1 MGFVWGA
8 GRTLEGNSGSG
19 YKITVARAMNSN
31 IAPQEMIWRE
41 ESGDGTTEVVNSGLY
56 AARGMFLAVNNGT
69 VRNVN
74 VVINGTSGG
83 GDITI
88 KYATVMETAEDAYPS
103 DKQGVPGSYDGYAG
117 VIFGM
122 LVGVNAGTIS
132 GVNALSYD
140 RVTTIEVTG
149 GYEDKDLVVGGMVG
163 AQIGADSSIGG
174 AGTMTFGDGDGIAVT
189 SSTGLNRIS
198 VGGWIG
204 MVSNED
210 NDTSADGLEV
220 VMKAYSFID
229 INAPHNFAALG
240 GIVGDLRGVM
250 SDARIDTEYLSR
262 MLVGGTR
269 QNGTA
274 ALGNLVGVANGATI
288 ERAVVKGVGYL
299 YNGIDENSAQQSSS
313 VDLYSGGA
321 IGLAS
326 NWAQDTSIATNTYKR
341 INPSTL
347 DSVYVDFEGYL
358 RAVNGSKVGLITG
371 RLFDGVTVGADGTT
385 VTTNIDTTK
394 LKNVV
399 WKVNYY
405 GDAPWASSAYIG
417 NVSTVFNER
426 TELAVYGYAA
436 ADVDGYHEGLA
447 KSGMRLWVTNNRY
460 SGETNNEID
469 AEWTDVGKLKFT
481 VTNITGATDYESFTA
496 YFNGETGEGGAALEG
511 EGGITR
517 LTTYHD
523 LDTGDPVQASATV
536 DIADRLSSFVGGTVD
551 YSHGVYVIRFI
562 FNEVYIYDQAELMT
576 FITEGRNTVSNKT
589 ASTAA
594 SALTDGGTD
603 RTGTYAAGQ
612 YGLAKTEARYNE
624 LKNADMVFWR
634 TILRS
639 TSVRPRSR
647 CRLTR
652 RSTGR
657 DSRSL

>member
-1 MGFVWGA
+1 MGGAVGAAGSAPTLTDVKAMLAGGLYNRTTPGDYGWWSGYNEGGVTVNDAVFAVHDGKEYSAENAYGGSPKTTTSLGGGYRITDFSGNDVDYLAVNPSGMTVSGQAPVFVRSWNFGSASAVTVAVTDGTITEYTLSSSVYVYTNDNNRDEYMLRSALAGVPYADVTDPSVYGQSKYRYYGWYAGAQTVELAQSNEFSTQDFTIYLYDTEIGFVWGA
-8 GRTLEGNSGSG
+8 GRTLEGNSGLG

-41 ESGDGTTEVVNSGLY
+41 ESGDGSTEVVNSGLY
-56 AARGMFLAVNNGT
+56 AARGMFLAVNNG
-69 VRNVN
+69 VVSNVN
-74 VVINGTSGG
+74 VIISNGTSGG

-88 KYATVMETAEDAYPS
+88 DYATVMETAEKAYPS
-103 DKQGVPGSYDGYAG
+103 KLQGVPGSYNGYAG

-149 GYEDKDLVVGGMVG
+149 DYGEEDLVVGGMVG

-189 SSTGLNRIS
+189 SSSGTGLNRIS

-229 INAPHNFAALG
+229 IDAPHNFAALG

-326 NWAQDTSIATNTYKR
+326 NWAQDTSIATSTYKR

-358 RAVNGSKVGLITG
+358 RAVNGSKVGLITLLRRRAVGEQRLHQQRLHRVQRAHRAGGVRLRGGGRG
-371 RLFDGVTVGADGTT
+371 RLPRETCKERHAP
-385 VTTNIDTTK
+385 
-394 LKNVV
+394 L
-399 WKVNYY
+399 
-405 GDAPWASSAYIG
+405 GDQQPLFG
-417 NVSTVFNER
+417 R
-426 TELAVYGYAA
+426 
-436 ADVDGYHEGLA
+436 DQQRDRRRVDG
-447 KSGMRLWVTNNRY
+447 
-460 SGETNNEID
+460 
-469 AEWTDVGKLKFT
+469 
-481 VTNITGATDYESFTA
+481 
-496 YFNGETGEGGAALEG
+496 
-511 EGGITR
+511 
-517 LTTYHD
+517 
-523 LDTGDPVQASATV
+523 
-536 DIADRLSSFVGGTVD
+536 
-551 YSHGVYVIRFI
+551 
-562 FNEVYIYDQAELMT
+562 
-576 FITEGRNTVSNKT
+576 
-589 ASTAA
+589 
-594 SALTDGGTD
+594 
-603 RTGTYAAGQ
+603 
-612 YGLAKTEARYNE
+612 
-624 LKNADMVFWR
+624 
-634 TILRS
+634 
-639 TSVRPRSR
+639 
-647 CRLTR
+647 R
-652 RSTGR
+652 R
-657 DSRSL
+657 